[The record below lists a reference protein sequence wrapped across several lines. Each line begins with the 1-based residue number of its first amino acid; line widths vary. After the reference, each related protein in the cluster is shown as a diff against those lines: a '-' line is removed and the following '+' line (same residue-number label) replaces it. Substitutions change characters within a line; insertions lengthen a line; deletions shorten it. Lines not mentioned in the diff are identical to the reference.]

1 MIIDKN
7 YFLNKLN
14 EGESIDSIGQAIAD
28 MMNAAVQE
36 YETEKARA
44 VQTDRKREIMKE
56 LCALIEEYGKLE
68 GVDEDF
74 NITEE
79 DIDAL
84 IKAFED
90 MFKTITEIKK
100 IAGAL
105 ESKIA
110 IPDNKNIKVNV
121 KSHMSDDEI
130 LSNFIKMLG

>member
-1 MIIDKN
+1 MTIDKN

-44 VQTDRKREIMKE
+44 AKTDRKREIMKE

-68 GVDEDF
+68 NVDEDF
-74 NITEE
+74 NITDE

-84 IKAFED
+84 MKAFEE
-90 MFKTITEIKK
+90 MFKTITELKK
-100 IAGAL
+100 IANAL
-105 ESKIA
+105 DQKIA
-110 IPDNKNIKVNV
+110 VSDNKNIKVNA
-121 KSHMSDDEI
+121 KPYMSDDEI

>member
-36 YETEKARA
+36 YETEKVRA
-44 VQTDRKREIMKE
+44 AQADRKREIMKE

-90 MFKTITEIKK
+90 MFKTIKELKK

-121 KSHMSDDEI
+121 KPHMSDDEI

>member
-7 YFLNKLN
+7 YFLKRLA
-14 EGESIDSIGQAIAD
+14 EGESIDTIGAAIAD

-36 YETEKARA
+36 HEANKAA
-44 VQTDRKREIMKE
+44 AAKADRKREIMKE

-68 GVDEDF
+68 NVDEDF
-74 NITEE
+74 NITDE

-84 IKAFED
+84 MKAFEE
-90 MFKTITEIKK
+90 MFKTITELKK

-110 IPDNKNIKVNV
+110 IPDNKNIKVNA
-121 KSHMSDDEI
+121 KPHMSDDEI
-130 LSNFIKMLG
+130 LNNFIKMLG

>member
-1 MIIDKN
+1 MTIDKN

-36 YETEKARA
+36 YETEKVRA
-44 VQTDRKREIMKE
+44 AQTDRKREIMKE

-68 GVDEDF
+68 NVDEDF
-74 NITEE
+74 NITDE

-84 IKAFED
+84 MKAFEE
-90 MFKTITEIKK
+90 MFKTITELKK

-121 KSHMSDDEI
+121 KPHMSDDEI

>member
-1 MIIDKN
+1 MTIDKN

-14 EGESIDSIGQAIAD
+14 EGESIDAIGQAIAD

-36 YETEKARA
+36 YETEKALA
-44 VQTDRKREIMKE
+44 AKTDRKREIMKE
-56 LCALIEEYGKLE
+56 LYTLIEEYGKLE

-79 DIDAL
+79 DVDAL
-84 IKAFED
+84 MKAFEE
-90 MFKTITEIKK
+90 MFKTITELKK

-121 KSHMSDDEI
+121 KPHMSDDEI

>member
-7 YFLNKLN
+7 YFLNRLN
-14 EGESIDSIGQAIAD
+14 EGESIDAIGQAIAD

-36 YETEKARA
+36 YETEKAIA
-44 VQTDRKREIMKE
+44 AKADRKREIMKE

-68 GVDEDF
+68 NVDEDF
-74 NITEE
+74 NITDE

-90 MFKTITEIKK
+90 MFKTIKELKK
-100 IAGAL
+100 IANAL
-105 ESKIA
+105 DHKIA
-110 IPDNKNIKVNV
+110 IVDDKNIKMNA
-121 KSHMSDDEI
+121 KPHMSDDEI

>member
-36 YETEKARA
+36 YETEKVRA
-44 VQTDRKREIMKE
+44 AQTDRKREIMKE

-68 GVDEDF
+68 NVDEDF
-74 NITEE
+74 DITDE
-79 DIDAL
+79 DIEAL
-84 IKAFED
+84 MKAFED
-90 MFKTITEIKK
+90 MFKTIKELKK

-105 ESKIA
+105 ETKIS
-110 IPDNKNIKVNV
+110 IPDNKNIKVNA
-121 KSHMSDDEI
+121 KPHMSDDEI
-130 LSNFIKMLG
+130 LNNFIKMLG

>member
-1 MIIDKN
+1 MTIDKN

-36 YETEKARA
+36 YETEKALA
-44 VQTDRKREIMKE
+44 VKTDRKREIMKE

-68 GVDEDF
+68 NVDEDF
-74 NITEE
+74 DITDE
-79 DIDAL
+79 DIEAL
-84 IKAFED
+84 MKAFED
-90 MFKTITEIKK
+90 MFKTIKELKK

-105 ESKIA
+105 ESKIS
-110 IPDNKNIKVNV
+110 IPDNKNIKVNG
-121 KSHMSDDEI
+121 KPHMSDDEI

>member
-1 MIIDKN
+1 MTIDKN
-7 YFLNKLN
+7 YFLKRLS

-36 YETEKARA
+36 HEANKVAAAKA
-44 VQTDRKREIMKE
+44 DRKREIMKE

-68 GVDEDF
+68 NVDEDF
-74 NITEE
+74 NITDE

-84 IKAFED
+84 MKAFEE
-90 MFKTITEIKK
+90 MFKTITELKK
-100 IAGAL
+100 LAGAF

-110 IPDNKNIKVNV
+110 VPDNKNIKLNV
-121 KSHMSDDEI
+121 KPHMSDDEI

>member
-1 MIIDKN
+1 MTIDKN

-36 YETEKARA
+36 YETEKVRA
-44 VQTDRKREIMKE
+44 AQADRKREIMKE

-68 GVDEDF
+68 NVDEDF
-74 NITEE
+74 NITDE

-84 IKAFED
+84 MKAFEE
-90 MFKTITEIKK
+90 MFKTITELKK

-121 KSHMSDDEI
+121 KPHMSDDEI

>member
-1 MIIDKN
+1 MTIDKN
-7 YFLNKLN
+7 YFLSKLN

-36 YETEKARA
+36 YETEKVRA
-44 VQTDRKREIMKE
+44 AKADRKREIMKE

-68 GVDEDF
+68 NVDEDF

-90 MFKTITEIKK
+90 MFKTIKNLKK
-100 IAGAL
+100 LAGAL
-105 ESKIA
+105 ETKVSV
-110 IPDNKNIKVNV
+110 PGNKNIKVNI
-121 KSHMSDDEI
+121 KPQMSDDEI

>member
-1 MIIDKN
+1 MTIDKN

-36 YETEKARA
+36 YETEKAMA
-44 VQTDRKREIMKE
+44 AKADRKREIMKE

-68 GVDEDF
+68 NVDEDF
-74 NITEE
+74 NITDE
-79 DIDAL
+79 DIEAL
-84 IKAFED
+84 MKAFEE
-90 MFKTITEIKK
+90 MFKTITELKK

-121 KSHMSDDEI
+121 KPHMSDDEI

>member
-7 YFLNKLN
+7 YFLDKLY
-14 EGESIDSIGQAIAD
+14 EGESIDSIGQAMAD

-36 YETEKARA
+36 YEANKAIA
-44 VQTDRKREIMKE
+44 AKVDRKREIMKE

-121 KSHMSDDEI
+121 KPHMSDDEI

>member
-1 MIIDKN
+1 MTIDKN

-36 YETEKARA
+36 YETEKAMA
-44 VQTDRKREIMKE
+44 AKADRKREIMKE

-68 GVDEDF
+68 NVDEDF
-74 NITEE
+74 NITDE

-84 IKAFED
+84 MKAFEE
-90 MFKTITEIKK
+90 MFKTITELKK

-121 KSHMSDDEI
+121 KPHMSDDEI

>member
-1 MIIDKN
+1 MTIDKN

-14 EGESIDSIGQAIAD
+14 EGESIDAIGQAIAD

-36 YETEKARA
+36 YETEKVRA
-44 VQTDRKREIMKE
+44 AKADRKREIMKE

-68 GVDEDF
+68 NVDEDF
-74 NITEE
+74 NITDE

-90 MFKTITEIKK
+90 MFKTIKELKK
-100 IAGAL
+100 IANAL
-105 ESKIA
+105 DQKIA
-110 IPDNKNIKVNV
+110 VSDNKNVKVAV
-121 KSHMSDDEI
+121 KTPLTDDEI

>member
-1 MIIDKN
+1 MTIDKN

-36 YETEKARA
+36 YETEKVRA
-44 VQTDRKREIMKE
+44 AQTDRKREIMKE

-68 GVDEDF
+68 NVDEDF
-74 NITEE
+74 DITDE
-79 DIDAL
+79 DIEAL
-84 IKAFED
+84 MKAFED
-90 MFKTITEIKK
+90 MFKTIKELKK
-100 IAGAL
+100 LAGAL

-121 KSHMSDDEI
+121 KPHMSDDEI

>member
-36 YETEKARA
+36 YETEKAMA
-44 VQTDRKREIMKE
+44 AKTDRKREIMKE

-68 GVDEDF
+68 NVDEDF
-74 NITEE
+74 DITDA
-79 DIDAL
+79 DIEAL
-84 IKAFED
+84 MKAFEE
-90 MFKTITEIKK
+90 MFKTITELKK
-100 IAGAL
+100 LAGAL
-105 ESKIA
+105 ESKIS

-121 KSHMSDDEI
+121 KPHMSDDEI